1 MLQLPTDYDIEAGP
15 IELTFDLATK
25 GLIDA
30 AHDHNMAVHYW
41 TINDRD
47 EMRMLVELG
56 ADGIMSDYPHRLAE
70 VYAEYS
76 K

>member
-1 MLQLPTDYDIEAGP
+1 MKFAKVHGLGNDFVILNCLDDAGTIP
-15 IELTFDLATK
+15 ESRYGEIAQELCNRNF
-25 GLIDA
+25 GI
-30 AHDHNMAVHYW
+30 
-41 TINDRD
+41 
-47 EMRMLVELG
+47 G